1 MFTLKSFNQ
10 QKMEEETAATEDK
23 NCIFIPLWEH
33 LIPAAR
39 MYIERK
45 DVLVWRLAKNVGP
58 LSPLF

>member
-1 MFTLKSFNQ
+1 
-10 QKMEEETAATEDK
+10 MEEETAATEDK

-45 DVLVWRLAKNVGP
+45 DVLVWQFAKNVGP